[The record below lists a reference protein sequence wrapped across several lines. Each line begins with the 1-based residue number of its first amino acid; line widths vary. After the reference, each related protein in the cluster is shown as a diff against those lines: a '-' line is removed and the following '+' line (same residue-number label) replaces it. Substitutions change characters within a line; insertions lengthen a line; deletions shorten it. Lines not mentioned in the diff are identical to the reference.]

1 MAHRFP
7 IAALALALAAN
18 LSMADGPKEV
28 VEPQSVALT
37 RETISAPTVQQLVEG
52 IVRHHPEFRATLA
65 RTDQAAGLQQVAD
78 AAFDARITQDTS
90 VRASGYYDG
99 SYAKQTISQPIA
111 AMNGELFGSYRIA
124 GGQFPVYEAEFDTL
138 DLGEASMGIRL
149 SLLQNRVLDERRIEL
164 QQAAWK
170 LLAAQSKQDV
180 ELNKL
185 VYAGVSSY
193 LNWYQSFR
201 RLGVIRDLVR
211 ITQERFSGIEARV
224 DSGDLAQISL
234 TEFQSTLLRRQLL
247 EREAEQRFELAKQQ
261 LAYFWRVS
269 NSAMATPQAM
279 GQPPQDIGWPYKAPS
294 IDLSAFDDQIAQ
306 HPSVSA
312 LNAQLEQARNQQRLA
327 RNEVLPQLD
336 LELKVARDIG
346 QGIEP
351 LTGNDS
357 IIGLSF
363 SVPIGQ
369 RAARARESIAAA
381 GVRELEFESVVLT
394 DQLRRDV
401 ALSLEALDYGRRI
414 LAISREQEAVAEQLQ
429 RQEQE
434 RFEAGVSDLFLL
446 INRETAALQAHL
458 KSVDAE
464 VDLMRQELA
473 LQATLAQLLPSA

>member
-1 MAHRFP
+1 MAYRHTI
-7 IAALALALAAN
+7 IALTLALVANGSAAAGATAV
-18 LSMADGPKEV
+18 SDPSTAPSASEV
-28 VEPQSVALT
+28 
-37 RETISAPTVQQLVEG
+37 IIAPTVQQLVEG

-78 AAFDARITQDTS
+78 AAFDARIVQDTA

-99 SYAKQTISQPIA
+99 SYAKQSIVQPIA

-124 GGQFPVYEAEFDTL
+124 DGQFPVYEEEFNTL

-149 SLLQNRVLDERRIEL
+149 SLLQNRVLDQRRIEL

-211 ITQERFSGIEARV
+211 VTKERFSGIEARV
-224 DSGDLAQISL
+224 ESGDLAQISL

-261 LAYFWRVS
+261 LAYFWRAS
-269 NSAMATPQAM
+269 DSAMTAPQTI
-279 GQPPQDIGWPYKAPS
+279 GRPPQDIGWPYKAPS
-294 IDLSAFDDQIAQ
+294 IELTAFDDQIAQ

-312 LNAQLEQARNQQRLA
+312 LNAQLEQVRNKQRLA

-381 GVRELEFESVVLT
+381 GVREIEFESVVLT
-394 DQLRRDV
+394 DRLRRDV

-446 INRETAALQAHL
+446 INRETTALQAHL

-473 LQATLAQLLPSA
+473 LQATLAQLLPSI

>member
-1 MAHRFP
+1 MMYRQTVTALL
-7 IAALALALAAN
+7 LALVAHC
-18 LSMADGPKEV
+18 
-28 VEPQSVALT
+28 SVAQGLSAAT
-37 RETISAPTVQQLVEG
+37 HADTKTHSAKMLVAPTVRQLVEG
-52 IVRHHPEFRATLA
+52 IVKHHPEFQASMA

-78 AAFDARITQDTS
+78 AAFDARIVQNTA
-90 VRASGYYDG
+90 VRTSGYYDG
-99 SYAKQTISQPIA
+99 SYAKQSIVQPIA
-111 AMNGELFGSYRIA
+111 AMNAELFGSYRIA
-124 GGQFPVYEAEFDTL
+124 DGQFPVYDTAFDTL
-138 DLGEASMGIRL
+138 DLGEASMGVRL
-149 SLLQNRVLDERRIEL
+149 SLLQNRELDARRIEL

-170 LLAAQSKQDV
+170 LLGAQSKQDV

-193 LNWYQSFR
+193 LNWYQSYR

-211 ITQERFSGIEARV
+211 ITQERFSGIEARIE
-224 DSGDLAQISL
+224 SGDLAQISL
-234 TEFQSTLLRRQLL
+234 TEFQSTFLRRQLL
-247 EREAEQRFELAKQQ
+247 EREAEQRYELAKQQ
-261 LAYFWRVS
+261 LAYFWRMS
-269 NSAMATPQAM
+269 DSAMGAPQSI
-279 GQPPQDIGWPYKAPS
+279 GQPPKDIGWPYHAPS
-294 IDLSAFDDQIAQ
+294 MELTAFDEQIAQ
-306 HPSVSA
+306 HPSINA
-312 LNAQLEQARNQQRLA
+312 LNAKLEQVRNQQRLA

-336 LELKVARDIG
+336 LEFKVARDIG

-357 IIGLSF
+357 MVGLSF

-381 GVRELEFESVVLT
+381 GVRELEFENRVLS

-434 RFEAGVSDLFLL
+434 RFDAGVSDLFLL
-446 INRETAALQAHL
+446 INREAAALQAHL

-464 VDLMRQELA
+464 VALMRQELA
-473 LQATLAQLLPSA
+473 LQATLAQLLPGV